1 MIEMKLLL
9 NKFCLR
15 IILTRYILAFLI
27 FVFSSCVRNQEEIV
41 QLKSDII
48 KLQIEVDCIKYQIN
62 KNLQINFNNWIYCS
76 NDLTFYNSANFN
88 ITLSSKR
95 PSKSIS
101 NAFFCVPAAFTDD
114 PKINHNLIDGH
125 FIVNG
130 TDISNDV
137 NHDLSGA
144 CIFDENN
151 IEIIPSTK
159 LSDVKLAEIS
169 AKKRNLFQQFLLVK
183 NKIKVECNKYK
194 STPNLVKPLLRRAL
208 VQVNNDFYV
217 VESKARMTLS
227 DFQDSLIKNNF
238 TNAIYLDMG
247 TYSEGWYRGSN
258 GITNTIGEDMV
269 NTSKQSNWLIFET
282 K

>member
-1 MIEMKLLL
+1 MIMKSVI
-9 NKFCLR
+9 NKIK
-15 IILTRYILAFLI
+15 IINILSINISTFLVFI
-27 FVFSSCVRNQEEIV
+27 FSSCCHNQEEIIH
-41 QLKSDII
+41 LKSDIN
-48 KLQIEVDCIKYQIN
+48 KLQTEVDSIKYQI
-62 KNLQINFNNWIYCS
+62 KKSRQINFNNWIHYT
-76 NDLTFYNSANFN
+76 NDLTFYNPINFS
-88 ITLSSKR
+88 ITLSSAR

-101 NAFFCVPAAFTDD
+101 NIFLCVPAAFTDD

-169 AKKRNLFQQFLLVK
+169 ANKRNLFQQFLLVM

-217 VESKARMTLS
+217 VESKVRMTLS

-258 GITNTIGEDMV
+258 GITKTIGENMV

>member
-1 MIEMKLLL
+1 MTEMKYLL
-9 NKFCLR
+9 NKFYIT
-15 IILTRYILAFLI
+15 IILSRKLIGLLI
-27 FVFSSCVRNQEEIV
+27 FILFSCGPNHEEILE
-41 QLKSDII
+41 LKSDII
-48 KLQIEVDCIKYQIN
+48 KLQIAVDSINYHIN
-62 KNLQINFNNWIYCS
+62 KSRQTNVNNWIYNS
-76 NDLTFYNSANFN
+76 NDLTFYNPINFS
-88 ITLSSKR
+88 ITLSSTR
-95 PSKSIS
+95 PSK
-101 NAFFCVPAAFTDD
+101 NLNNTFFCVPAAFTDD

-125 FIVNG
+125 FFVNG

-169 AKKRNLFQQFLLVK
+169 ANKRNLFQQFLLVM

-227 DFQDSLIKNNF
+227 DFQDSLIKNNV

-258 GITNTIGEDMV
+258 GITNTIGENMDA
-269 NTSKQSNWLIFET
+269 TSKQSNWLIFE
-282 K
+282 KK